1 MGQESLNSFL
11 PAQEWK
17 TRHCLSEFIGIQ
29 SETLAKTA
37 PQKIPWLNFLY
48 LCKKANDMVTIKIN
62 EHTKA
67 GKALIETARIMAQKF
82 KGIDIIDDNGIL
94 YEKMKANHQS
104 DLLSEPEK
112 ADFLKEL
119 KNTAK

>member
-1 MGQESLNSFL
+1 MIYF
-11 PAQEWK
+11 
-17 TRHCLSEFIGIQ
+17 
-29 SETLAKTA
+29 
-37 PQKIPWLNFLY
+37 NFLY
-48 LCKKANDMVTIKIN
+48 LCSKACNMVTIKVN

-82 KGIDIIDDNGIL
+82 KGIDIIEDNSIL
-94 YEKMKANHQS
+94 YEKMKANRQS

-112 ADFLKEL
+112 ENFLKEL

>member
-1 MGQESLNSFL
+1 
-11 PAQEWK
+11 
-17 TRHCLSEFIGIQ
+17 
-29 SETLAKTA
+29 
-37 PQKIPWLNFLY
+37 
-48 LCKKANDMVTIKIN
+48 MVTIKVN

-82 KGIDIIDDNGIL
+82 KGIDIMEDNVVL
-94 YEKMKANHQS
+94 YEKMKANYQS
-104 DLLSEPEK
+104 DILSEPEK

>member
-1 MGQESLNSFL
+1 
-11 PAQEWK
+11 
-17 TRHCLSEFIGIQ
+17 
-29 SETLAKTA
+29 
-37 PQKIPWLNFLY
+37 
-48 LCKKANDMVTIKIN
+48 MVTIKVN

-82 KGIDIIDDNGIL
+82 KGIDIIEDNSLL

-112 ADFLKEL
+112 SNFLKEL
-119 KNTAK
+119 KNAAK